1 LTWVLVHLLE
11 MPSTNMGQL
20 VLLQADERLSVCR
33 EIFLRKI
40 LTFCLS
46 SHFAV
51 YGQNDITSSSKIY
64 KPCVSDVTL

>member
-1 LTWVLVHLLE
+1 
-11 MPSTNMGQL
+11 MGQL
-20 VLLQADERLSVCR
+20 ILLQADERLSVCR

-40 LTFCLS
+40 LTFNLS

>member
-1 LTWVLVHLLE
+1 VLDDLLE

-20 VLLQADERLSVCR
+20 VLLQADDRLSVCR

-40 LTFCLS
+40 LTLS

-51 YGQNDITSSSKIY
+51 YGQNDIASSSKIY